1 VPLAAETAGT
11 GYFALLLQVSQR
23 PPYARQLRIGNRDD
37 PAPRAAVEHRGGH
50 LEGIEHRITG
60 QRVEDG
66 TLHPPGSTAHQAHYT
81 KGYFVGAIGT
91 LRRLDKT
98 KRQTVRCASII

>member
-1 VPLAAETAGT
+1 MPLAAETAGT

-37 PAPRAAVEHRGGH
+37 PAPRAAVEHRGCH

-66 TLHPPGSTAHQAHYT
+66 TLHPPHGSS
-81 KGYFVGAIGT
+81 GA
-91 LRRLDKT
+91 LH
-98 KRQTVRCASII
+98 